1 MTEAAALLRRENVRI
16 WLVVNKLPRGGSTRL
31 DLPALERFIPHARGM
46 LTVAFEAR
54 AAAVVAS
61 GAFDWRDAPK
71 TWRTSIREV
80 AADLVAAWPE
90 LDVGGKLGPRPN
102 PPS

>member
-1 MTEAAALLRRENVRI
+1 M
-16 WLVVNKLPRGGSTRL
+16 VNKLPRGGSTRL

-46 LTVAFEAR
+46 VTVAFEAR

-71 TWRTSIREV
+71 SWRTSIREV

-90 LDVGGKLGPRPN
+90 LGVGEDRGPRPN
-102 PPS
+102 APA